1 MPLVFALVLLFA
13 VTPGVYAGIMAVDGS
28 AGTWTGTCVLTWRAE
43 DLERVT
49 RLDLRLPLLV
59 SRQGWGWQLTAG
71 APSISATPNPAWQKH
86 ESGSVTMQW
95 HHQRPQV
102 QVEVRIPV
110 RLTRQVMPLNA
121 TAAYPLESI
130 AADARP
136 FLAATPWVDPAAV
149 RAQVQSVVAGA
160 ASAVQAVVDV
170 AALVRG
176 QWGFRPAQVVED
188 STSVLRQGSGDI
200 SGLVHAWLAALRAAG
215 LPARAVV
222 GVDAG
227 QDMVVE
233 GGGTAWRIP
242 GFSGLS
248 AWVEVWLPDMGW
260 VSVDVRG
267 LVGWLPP
274 GRVPLVVD
282 VDVPSALA
290 QAAVRWRHV
299 AGVRVTPRFAWQAEL
314 VAPPGE
320 DRLGLRSELPGPH
333 LVFPAP
339 GPRRKPLRPR
349 KDYVHPARVWCP
361 EPFPMGMPA
370 RYGPAR
376 ALNPESMETVPQIFW
391 RPRRILTDR
400 LHSLAQQ
407 MRVDANA
414 SLDFVELAVWRQ
426 AGGGQMWVEIFTD
439 TANGTSAAGSPG
451 ERVLVSRPV
460 AARDIPTQPAWVRF
474 AWPHNATLPAGRY
487 WIVPQFSGALQAF
500 WLVDPVPL
508 GQELGLSSMLSPGS
522 VTPFAAR
529 GWMRLC
535 P

>member
-1 MPLVFALVLLFA
+1 MVPVFVLALFCA
-13 VTPGVYAGIMAVDGS
+13 IAPSAYAGVMAVDGG
-28 AGTWTGTCVLTWRAE
+28 AGTWTGTWVMTWRAE

-59 SRQGWGWQLTAG
+59 PRQGWGWQLTVG
-71 APSISATPNPAWQKH
+71 APSISATPNPAWHKQ
-86 ESGSVTMQW
+86 EAGSVAMQW

-110 RLTRQVMPLNA
+110 RMTTQTTPLEA
-121 TAAYPLESI
+121 SAAYPLETI
-130 AADARP
+130 AAEAAP
-136 FLAATPWVDPAAV
+136 FVAATPWVDPAAM
-149 RAQVQSVVAGA
+149 RAQVQPVVAGA

-170 AALVRG
+170 AAWVRG

-188 STSVLRQGSGDI
+188 STTVLRQGSGDI

-215 LPARAVV
+215 LPARAVL

-248 AWVEVWLPDMGW
+248 AWVEVWLPDTGW
-260 VSVDVRG
+260 LPVDVRG

-299 AGVRVTPRFAWQAEL
+299 AGVQVTPRFSWQAEL
-314 VAPPGE
+314 TGQVPKT
-320 DRLGLRSELPGPH
+320 RLTLRAESPGPQ
-333 LVFPAP
+333 LLLPAP
-339 GPRRKPLRPR
+339 VAKKRPWRPR
-349 KDYVHPARVWCP
+349 KEYGHPARAQCP
-361 EPFPMGMPA
+361 QAFPLAVPA
-370 RYGPAR
+370 RYGPGR
-376 ALNPESMETVPQIFW
+376 ALHPEAMEATPRIFL
-391 RPRRILTDR
+391 RPRQVLTDR
-400 LHSLAQQ
+400 LHALAQP
-407 MRVDANA
+407 VSLDANA
-414 SLDFVELAVWRQ
+414 SLGFVELAMWRHS
-426 AGGGQMWVEIFTD
+426 GRGQMWMEIFTD
-439 TANGTSAAGSPG
+439 TANGTAAPGSPG
-451 ERVLVSRPV
+451 ERILASRPV
-460 AARDIPTQPAWVRF
+460 AAQDIPSQPGWVRF
-474 AWPHNATLPAGRY
+474 AWPQNATLPAGRY

-508 GQELGLSSMLSPGS
+508 GQELGLSSMLSPG
-522 VTPFAAR
+522 VATPFAAR